1 MQFPELVGTGL
12 GIVQAGHRAK
22 GDGTRQAPGHRRAID
37 GHWRDRRH
45 LKLARALSPGVDDDR
60 QHQRQDQQQQA
71 EQQATDH
78 AWSRGSGEGL
88 ALGREA
94 REQGSWFPEIG
105 VVVRIARKAMH
116 GLHHVEQANL
126 IRVLHRAAAIDRK
139 TIAREVDHV
148 DVARARGNALFQ
160 QLRTLGEMLIDIHSQ
175 HEHQSLLL
183 KDTHRRL
190 LDEFGGHAELAKQVR
205 LAYREW
211 QSRLEHYVH
220 LRDNAAEVS
229 ARFQLLSYQVNE
241 LDQLGLQPGELDKL
255 EAEQRSLAN
264 AGEILQGSHELLA
277 LCNDDEQGLNT
288 NLHRALHILRDMP
301 EKSAALV
308 AAEELLTSAQIQVEE
323 ACHEIDHHI
332 DTFNLDPERLQIVE
346 SRLSDIY
353 DIARKHRIRPEELA
367 EFTARLSLELDQ
379 LQGGD
384 AKLDQL
390 AKQVAAAENAFLQ
403 LAGQLSNKRQK
414 SATSLAKLVN
424 DQLKNLA
431 MENAKLT
438 VNLHSLED
446 KPSASGLEEV
456 EFLISTNPGQAPKP
470 LAKVASGGELSRISL
485 AIQVITAQTSA
496 TPTLV
501 FDEVD
506 VGIGGATA
514 DIVGKLLRQLGEKG
528 QVICVTH
535 LAQVASKGHQHL
547 LVSKKSTKTSAEST
561 LVLLEGEDKVNEI
574 ARMLGGA
581 KVTEQSLAHAREILE
596 SR

>member
-1 MQFPELVGTGL
+1 MLTHLNIQNFTLVDQLDLDMKPGMTVITGETGAGKSILLDAL
-12 GIVQAGHRAK
+12 GQTLGDRAE
-22 GDGTRQAPGHRRAID
+22 A
-37 GHWRDRRH
+37 DRVR
-45 LKLARALSPGVDDDR
+45 LGAARADITATFDTSAITSAQEWLINNDL
-60 QHQRQDQQQQA
+60 QQS
-71 EQQATDH
+71 ENPH
-78 AWSRGSGEGL
+78 ECLLRRVINNEGKSK
-88 ALGREA
+88 
-94 REQGSWFPEIG
+94 SWINGQP
-105 VVVRIARKAMH
+105 VT
-116 GLHHVEQANL
+116 L
-126 IRVLHRAAAIDRK
+126 
-139 TIAREVDHV
+139 
-148 DVARARGNALFQ
+148 Q

-190 LDEFGGHAELAKQVR
+190 LDEFAGQSELAKQVK

-211 QSRLEHYVH
+211 QSRLEHYLH

-241 LDQLGLQPGELDKL
+241 LEQLDLGIGEQEKL

-277 LCNDDEQGLNT
+277 LCNDDEQGLDI
-288 NLHRALHILRDMP
+288 NLHRALHILRNMP
-301 EKSAALV
+301 EKSASLI
-308 AAEELLTSAQIQVEE
+308 AAEELLVSAQIQVEE
-323 ACHEIDHHI
+323 ARHEIDHHI

-346 SRLSDIY
+346 ERLSAIY
-353 DIARKHRIRPEELA
+353 DIARKHRVRPEELSDLIN
-367 EFTARLSLELDQ
+367 RLSAELAQ

-390 AKQVAAAENAFLQ
+390 AQQVDAVEKAYLH

-414 SATSLAKLVN
+414 AAATLGQQVN
-424 DQLKNLA
+424 AQLKLLS
-431 MENAKLT
+431 MEHAKLT
-438 VNLHSLED
+438 VNLAPLND
-446 KPSASGLEEV
+446 KPSANGLEEV
-456 EFLISTNPGQAPKP
+456 EFLISTNPGQPPKS

-514 DIVGKLLRQLGEKG
+514 DVVGQLLRQLGDRG
-528 QVICVTH
+528 QVIVVTH

-547 LVSKKSTKTSAEST
+547 LVSKKSTKTNAEST
-561 LVLLEGEDKVNEI
+561 LGLLEGEEKVAEI

-581 KVTEQSLAHAREILE
+581 KVTEQSLAHAREILTAK
-596 SR
+596 